1 LVTFNASATKAAISA
16 LVSAITFQNDESIPA
31 ESVRTVAFTL
41 TDGDGGTSDVARV
54 TVNLEANGAPIFLNA
69 STSLAVFENNT
80 QVGVFAATDPLRLV
94 TTYSISSRDDSANAD
109 RAKFSI
115 NASTGVLTFVN
126 APDFETPTDA
136 GSNNH
141 YNVVV
146 RATNANGYS
155 EMPVEV
161 AIIDQ
166 VTGTGEVAV
175 DRTPPTYVM
184 GTLSGNTLVL
194 YFSEATSLNA
204 VNKPDRSAFTVTAGN
219 TAVAIAALAV
229 NATAKT
235 VTLTLATALNSVTGL
250 TVAYADPTAG
260 NDTAALQDIAG
271 NDAASFSVSNIT
283 LMTGSGGGSG
293 GVPHVAPTLESQVST
308 LAGASNVAG
317 DGNGDGIADVN
328 QSAVASLPFMMT
340 RMPETVPDN
349 SAMRWVTVVAGAV
362 NGKVGANESTRITQI
377 EQKDAPQT
385 MSGQIEMPMG
395 AIHFEL
401 SIATPGAATTMSTYV
416 DADMSFNGY
425 WVKNSNG
432 IWTNLA
438 SAAFGGGMHQEAGK
452 IRIDIN
458 IKDGGEFDSDGL
470 ANGVISETA
479 FVGTIPLT
487 LIGTYSELPDGQT
500 WFGNIS

>member
-1 LVTFNASATKAAISA
+1 
-16 LVSAITFQNDESIPA
+16 LVSAITFNNDELSPA
-31 ESVRTVAFTL
+31 QTQRTVAFTL

-54 TVNLEANGAPIFLNA
+54 TVNLESNGALI
-69 STSLAVFENNT
+69 
-80 QVGVFAATDPLRLV
+80 AADT
-94 TTYSISSRDDSANAD
+94 
-109 RAKFSI
+109 
-115 NASTGVLTFVN
+115 
-126 APDFETPTDA
+126 
-136 GSNNH
+136 
-141 YNVVV
+141 
-146 RATNANGYS
+146 
-155 EMPVEV
+155 
-161 AIIDQ
+161 
-166 VTGTGEVAV
+166 
-175 DRTPPTYVM
+175 TPPTFVV
-184 GTLSGNTLVL
+184 GTLSGNSLVL
-194 YFSEATSLNA
+194 YFHDGLSLNA

-219 TAVAIAALAV
+219 TAVAISALAV

-235 VTLTLATALNSVTGL
+235 VTLTLATALSSVTGL
-250 TVAYADPTAG
+250 TVAYADPTSG
-260 NDTAALQDIAG
+260 NDLGALQDIAG
-271 NDAASFSVSNIT
+271 NDAASFTVSNIV
-283 LMTGSGGGSG
+283 LMTGSGGSSGS
-293 GVPHVAPTLESQVST
+293 VPHVAPSLESQVAT

-328 QSAVASLPFMMT
+328 QSAVASMPFMMT

-349 SAMRWVTVVAGAV
+349 SAMRWLTVVVGAV
-362 NGKVGANESTRITQI
+362 NGKVGANEAKRITQI
-377 EQKDAPQT
+377 EQKDAPST
-385 MSGQIEMPMG
+385 VPGQIDMPMG
-395 AIHFEL
+395 AIDFAL
-401 SIATPGAATTMSTYV
+401 SIPTPGASTTMSTYV